1 MYYDSIQN
9 DIGAERAFLE
19 ANRLNVATPSSVD
32 LAGQAGIPTEV
43 DGSVSETGPEEPV
56 SEGAPRIGVSEDQK
70 LADVHGKNISVF
82 FFHYDRE
89 AKNIRLI
96 WCIVPSNNLV
106 PLLSDV
112 NSIWQHSPLLVLR
125 LLKNHFQE
133 SMGRTK
139 GKQKDDGQ

>member
-32 LAGQAGIPTEV
+32 LAGQAGIPAEV

-82 FFHYDRE
+82 FHYDRE

-112 NSIWQHSPLLVLR
+112 NSILQYSLLIVLR

-133 SMGRTK
+133 SMARTK
-139 GKQKDDGQ
+139 RKQIDNGQ